1 MVGQLNWE
9 ALTGIVGLLGG
20 QVPSGAETV
29 LGSVIHPLG
38 LCISDNYTLTNHS
51 GGKKK
56 NQKRDCSSCDP
67 IGEHYETTWTGPSR

>member
-1 MVGQLNWE
+1 MPTPRGDKRVVGQLNWE

-56 NQKRDCSSCDP
+56 IRREIARP
-67 IGEHYETTWTGPSR
+67 VTP